1 MEEIGIF
8 DYQPQHQ
15 ETSSTSRAQISGPGA
30 VDNDED
36 KDLYIKFK
44 KLQRQLEFLQ
54 VGEENNV
61 DNPKQENSQV
71 TDCLDKLTILLEV
84 YYCLGNIVYL

>member
-54 VGEENNV
+54 VGEE
-61 DNPKQENSQV
+61 
-71 TDCLDKLTILLEV
+71 KLIMLMIIPNKKTVRLHVEWTV
-84 YYCLGNIVYL
+84 